1 LEKQHAEQDSSKGAL
16 QGPTEGSSKGASR
29 SDLLKDLALH
39 LEKGPAEGVS
49 QCLTKMRST
58 EKCTQI
64 KEIML
69 LEVCTDKGYREI

>member
-1 LEKQHAEQDSSKGAL
+1 MEKQHAEQDSSKGAL
-16 QGPTEGSSKGASR
+16 QGPTEGSSR

-39 LEKGPAEGVS
+39 LETGPAEGVS
-49 QCLTKMRST
+49 QGLTKMRST

-69 LEVCTDKGYREI
+69 LEVSSDKGYREI